1 MSIARNTAYNL
12 IGSAIPLAAS
22 LITVPIYLRVIGLE
36 RYGLLAMGWVVP
48 G

>member
-22 LITVPIYLRVIGLE
+22 LITVPIMR
-36 RYGLLAMGWVVP
+36 LARAWKTH
-48 G
+48 